1 MRTRRTTTGVDL
13 AAFIKNYLSWSS
25 LSMNTL
31 VAQRIGLIAGAGEIP
46 VYFAKKAHEDGIRIV
61 SVSFT
66 DEIDARLK
74 PFVEKNYSISLAKS
88 GKIFKTLE
96 EENIKDILIIGKV
109 EKKMIFK
116 PQLFDL
122 ETLKIMTSM
131 SFQTHQDKTVM
142 LKIIE
147 EIESRGFKVLDQ
159 MQWMKELYP
168 GKGVLTRRQP
178 TEKEMAD
185 IEFGFPITR
194 YMADQEIGQTIVVK
208 NKTVIAVEAVEGTDL
223 TIERGCELGQE
234 KCAVIKVSRTNQDY
248 RFDSPGIGTQ
258 TIERMIKG
266 KASVIAVEAGRIM
279 IVERDKVVEQADRA
293 GISIVCV

>member
-1 MRTRRTTTGVDL
+1 
-13 AAFIKNYLSWSS
+13 
-25 LSMNTL
+25 MNTL
-31 VAQRIGLIAGAGEIP
+31 AAQRIGLIAGAGEIP
-46 VYFAKKAHEDGIRIV
+46 VYFAKKARENGLRIV
-61 SVSFT
+61 SIAFT

-88 GKIFKTLE
+88 GKILKTLE
-96 EENIKDILIIGKV
+96 EEKIKDILIVGKV

-122 ETLKIMTSM
+122 ETLKLIL
-131 SFQTHQDKTVM
+131 SFRTHQDKTVM

-159 MQWMKELYP
+159 MEYMEELYP
-168 GKGVLTRRQP
+168 GKGVLTRRKP

-208 NKTVIAVEAVEGTDL
+208 NKTVIAVEAVEGTDQ
-223 TIERGCELGQE
+223 TIERGCDLGQ
-234 KCAVIKVSRTNQDY
+234 KGCVVIKVSRTSQDY
-248 RFDSPGIGTQ
+248 RFDSPGIGLRTL
-258 TIERMIKG
+258 ERMIQG
-266 KASVIAVEAGRIM
+266 KASVVAVEAGRIM

-293 GISIVCV
+293 GISIVCI

>member
-1 MRTRRTTTGVDL
+1 
-13 AAFIKNYLSWSS
+13 
-25 LSMNTL
+25 MNTL
-31 VAQRIGLIAGAGEIP
+31 AAQRIGLIAGAGEIP
-46 VYFAKKAHEDGIRIV
+46 VYFAKKAKENGLRIV
-61 SVSFT
+61 SVAFT

-74 PFVEKNYSISLAKS
+74 PFVEKNYSIGLAKS
-88 GKIFKTLE
+88 GKILKTLE
-96 EENIKDILIIGKV
+96 EEKIKDVLIVGKV

-122 ETLKIMTSM
+122 ETLKLIL
-131 SFQTHQDKTVM
+131 SFRTHQDKTVM

-159 MQWMKELYP
+159 MEYMKELYP

-185 IEFGFPITR
+185 IEFGFPIAR

-208 NKTVIAVEAVEGTDL
+208 NKTVIAVEAVEGTDQ
-223 TIERGCELGQE
+223 TIERGCDLGQ
-234 KCAVIKVSRTNQDY
+234 KGCVVIKVSRTSQDY
-248 RFDSPGIGTQ
+248 RFDSPGIGPRTL
-258 TIERMIKG
+258 ERMIQG
-266 KASVIAVEAGRIM
+266 KASVVALEAGRIM

-293 GISIVCV
+293 GISIVCI